1 MGEIIGD
8 QIDLGGTPVVEG
20 RLTLPKF
27 VSGPC
32 APHDEVPHALRDPRI
47 NLTIDE
53 GIVGVTLVETGAETE
68 VKLESRGAV
77 GPIRGPKRSFLE
89 HVYLHCSD
97 SCPGNRKWD
106 DYGLPIPKIE
116 EARDGIQYSFD
127 SEDVWRCYAPGFLD
141 C

>member
-20 RLTLPKF
+20 RLTLPPF

-32 APHDEVPHALRDPRI
+32 APHNEVPHALRDPRI

-53 GIVGVTLVETGAETE
+53 GIVGVNLVETGAETE
-68 VKLESRGAV
+68 VKLEGSSRGAV

-89 HVYLHCSD
+89 HIYKHCNDMKPDLTFRRRSNKWRQKPNSGTDRLGQCLH
-97 SCPGNRKWD
+97 P
-106 DYGLPIPKIE
+106 
-116 EARDGIQYSFD
+116 
-127 SEDVWRCYAPGFLD
+127 
-141 C
+141 